1 MRYAI
6 IICENKMTMMIMVM
20 TNGMKYVEACG
31 CVVAEAGI
39 GNCPACPFI
48 NPALMLAEQVILLLH
63 VDYS

>member
-1 MRYAI
+1 
-6 IICENKMTMMIMVM
+6 MTMMIMVM
-20 TNGMKYVEACG
+20 TNGMKYVEARG
-31 CVVAEAGI
+31 CVVAEADSL